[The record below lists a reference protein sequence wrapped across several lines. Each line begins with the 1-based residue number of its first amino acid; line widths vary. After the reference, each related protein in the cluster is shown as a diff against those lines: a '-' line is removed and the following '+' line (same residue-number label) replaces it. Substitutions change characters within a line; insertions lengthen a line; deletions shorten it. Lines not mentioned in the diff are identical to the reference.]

1 MEQGYAWMPW
11 IVSGTDQSLMPVLK
25 GNLYWELACMSPQ
38 GLVGSRDL
46 VLVCYM
52 VMEQVDESQCVV
64 VEDTDVGQNV
74 KAEEGIEAVAAVE
87 RGHCLVFDFDKFHSL

>member
-1 MEQGYAWMPW
+1 MPW

-38 GLVGSRDL
+38 GLEGSRGL
-46 VLVCYM
+46 VLVCCM
-52 VMEQVDESQCVV
+52 VTGQVDESQCVA

-74 KAEEGIEAVAAVE
+74 KAEEGIEAVAVVE
-87 RGHCLVFDFDKFHSL
+87 RGHCLVFDFDNIHSL

>member
-1 MEQGYAWMPW
+1 MEQAYAWMPS
-11 IVSGTDQSLMPVLK
+11 IVSGTDRSLMPVLK

-38 GLVGSRDL
+38 DLAGSRDL
-46 VLVCYM
+46 VLVCCM

-74 KAEEGIEAVAAVE
+74 KVGEGIEAVVVVE
-87 RGHCLVFDFDKFHSL
+87 RGHCLVFDFDNIHSL